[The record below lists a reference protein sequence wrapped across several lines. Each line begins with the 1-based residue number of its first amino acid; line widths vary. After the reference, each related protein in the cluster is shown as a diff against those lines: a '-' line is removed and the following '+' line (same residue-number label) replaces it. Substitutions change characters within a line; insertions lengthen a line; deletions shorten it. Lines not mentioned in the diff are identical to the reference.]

1 MRLDSLIGG
10 TVSATTAL
18 RWFTRRQSLM
28 MERPMLDLLDML
40 WFIAGVVVFGGA
52 MLAFAL
58 HSAGIVWWMTK
69 GRKK

>member
-1 MRLDSLIGG
+1 
-10 TVSATTAL
+10 
-18 RWFTRRQSLM
+18 
-28 MERPMLDLLDML
+28 MLDLLNLL

-52 MLAFAL
+52 MLVFAF

>member
-1 MRLDSLIGG
+1 MADFLSL
-10 TVSATTAL
+10 
-18 RWFTRRQSLM
+18 
-28 MERPMLDLLDML
+28 L

-52 MLAFAL
+52 TLAFLL